1 MSFPSQLQAHVFWL
15 HASGMSARQIG
26 DALGCSPQAAQAT
39 LDAAR
44 KKAEKIGLTYKVEPK
59 EKPNIPTSE
68 SGMGIAMRLAREAHL
83 IK

>member
-1 MSFPSQLQAHVFWL
+1 MNFPSQLQAHVFWL

-26 DALGCSPQAAQAT
+26 EALGCSPQAAQNA

-44 KKAEKIGLTYKVEPK
+44 RKAQKIGLTYRIQ
-59 EKPNIPTSE
+59 KPEISENE
-68 SGMGIAMRLAREAHL
+68 SGMGGAIRLAKEAHL

>member
-26 DALGCSPQAAQAT
+26 EALGCSPQAAQAS
-39 LDAAR
+39 LDAAK
-44 KKAEKIGLTYKVEPK
+44 KKAAKIGLKFYKEELK
-59 EKPNIPTSE
+59 EKPEMPNE
-68 SGMGIAMRLAREAHL
+68 SGLSIAMRLAREANL

>member
-26 DALGCSPQAAQAT
+26 EALGCSSQAAQNA
-39 LDAAR
+39 LDTAR
-44 KKAEKIGLTYKVEPK
+44 KKAQKIGLTYKIQKLEVSE
-59 EKPNIPTSE
+59 SE
-68 SGMGIAMRLAREAHL
+68 SGMSSAMRLAKEAHL

>member
-26 DALGCSPQAAQAT
+26 DALGCTPQAAQAT

-44 KKAEKIGLTYKVEPK
+44 KKAEKIGLTYKIELK
-59 EKPNIPTSE
+59 EKVPTPEIE
-68 SGMGIAMRLAREAHL
+68 SGMSIAMRLAKQAKL
-83 IK
+83 I

>member
-15 HASGMSARQIG
+15 NASGMSPRQIG
-26 DALGCSPQAAQAT
+26 EALGCSPQAAQAT

-44 KKAEKIGLTYKVEPK
+44 KKAQKIGLTYKVQ
-59 EKPNIPTSE
+59 KPEVSESE
-68 SGMGIAMRLAREAHL
+68 SGMGGAMRLAREAHL

>member
-26 DALGCSPQAAQAT
+26 DALGCSPQSAQAT

-44 KKAEKIGLTYKVEPK
+44 KKAAKIGLSYKLELK
-59 EKPNIPTSE
+59 EKPEMPIVE
-68 SGMGIAMRLAREAHL
+68 SGLSIAMTLAREASL